1 MKYKYVIRI
10 KSGILIVVEWYV
22 YNEEQLFN
30 TLKLIID
37 GLNFNDYSVTIER
50 SDLDEQE

>member
-10 KSGILIVVEWYV
+10 KSERCTMLEWYV
-22 YNEEQLFN
+22 YNDEEVFKA
-30 TLKLIID
+30 LKIVIEYLMQ
-37 GLNFNDYSVTIER
+37 NDDIVTIER

>member
-10 KSGILIVVEWYV
+10 KSERLTMVEWYV
-22 YNEEQLFN
+22 YTKEQLFDA
-30 TLKLIID
+30 LKFVIEDLMQE
-37 GLNFNDYSVTIER
+37 DYIVTIER